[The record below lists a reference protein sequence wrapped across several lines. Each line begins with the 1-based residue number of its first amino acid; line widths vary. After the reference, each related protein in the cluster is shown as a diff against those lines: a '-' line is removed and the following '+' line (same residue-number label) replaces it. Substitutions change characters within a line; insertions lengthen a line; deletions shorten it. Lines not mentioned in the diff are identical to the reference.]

1 MKTFSMLSL
10 TLGIVLVTASCN
22 NEPSPRATPIDST
35 NDYGKAPV
43 EYNGSTETSKTDT
56 TMHSQP
62 MDQKA
67 RQDYNANATI
77 GAGSSTTTT
86 PTANTTD
93 SSTTSGS
100 VNPKKK

>member
-10 TLGIVLVTASCN
+10 IFGITLVTSACN
-22 NEPSPRATPIDST
+22 NQSGGRGTPIDST

-43 EYNGSTETSKTDT
+43 EYQAGNPDVKVDT
-56 TMHSQP
+56 TMHTQP
-62 MDQKA
+62 GDQKQ
-67 RQDYNANATI
+67 RQDYNANATLKQQSD
-77 GAGSSTTTT
+77 AA

-100 VNPKKK
+100 ANPKK